1 MKKRFTLIELLVV
14 IAIIAIL
21 AAILLP
27 ALNSARARGRSA
39 SCISNLNQMGKAAF
53 NYVDT
58 FDGITVPIQGMAGST
73 AANTGIF
80 NWHHSRSWYSGYF
93 QKIEVNHAPPA
104 VMVCPEINR
113 STFIY
118 YGTSGSFLWQYAY
131 TIPQGSSWA
140 ADYAANTGT
149 GAPQKHTSYSDPSN
163 VIWMIDG
170 IGAAGFNPSSE
181 KYFKKSYPISGS
193 GNRRVDYRHSD
204 QANVL
209 AMGGNVVSISEVNK
223 SGGGYG
229 FPDKQATL
237 NK

>member
-1 MKKRFTLIELLVV
+1 MKKHFTMIELLVV

-73 AANTGIF
+73 AVNNGKY
-80 NWHHSRSWYSGYF
+80 NWYHSRSWYSGYF
-93 QKIEVNHAPPA
+93 QKIEVDHAPPA

-113 STFIY
+113 SAY
-118 YGTSGSFLWQYAY
+118 VGYASSGYFLWQYAY
-131 TIPQGSSWA
+131 TMPQGSSWA
-140 ADYAANTGT
+140 ADYASNSTT
-149 GAPQKHTSYSDPSN
+149 GAPQKQTSFVDPSN

-170 IGAAGFNPSSE
+170 VGAVGFQSHNE
-181 KYFKKSYPISGS
+181 LYFKKINPIEGTSK
-193 GNRRVDYRHSD
+193 RRVDYRHSD

-223 SGGGYG
+223 SGGNFGY
-229 FPDKQATL
+229 PDKQATL